1 MSCYPSA
8 PFCNSGD
15 LRLFGGQADNE
26 GTLELCLNQAWGTVC
41 DDLWDNNDAKVA
53 CRKLGFQAE
62 GNYKLI
68 KPAECLYP
76 FAMQTKT
83 VVLKK
88 KKKKL
93 LYSQ

>member
-1 MSCYPSA
+1 MPGNDGFFSFVPRHSSA
-8 PFCNSGD
+8 PFCNDGD

-62 GNYKLI
+62 GKL
-68 KPAECLYP
+68 
-76 FAMQTKT
+76 
-83 VVLKK
+83 
-88 KKKKL
+88 
-93 LYSQ
+93 